1 MIQQKKKEL
10 DIVSFLLGIP
20 FFPLWIVGMI
30 RDLSFSLQLVTLFLL
45 IYFYHI
51 VILLKVKNWQ
61 KIEGNYYDFIVYKFW
76 AAYGTKMFAT
86 KMYRP
91 SFTYSYQV
99 DGITYKNDRLGIF
112 KKDHEVGSEEEA
124 QRVVRV
130 NKKKHTLTVYYNPKN
145 PQESMLLPFFSFRK
159 RLQLYTLL
167 FFASTL
173 ILKEF
178 FSLCCPEPFYVYLIE
193 LLK

>member
-1 MIQQKKKEL
+1 MKNKTTEFQIL
-10 DIVSFLLGIP
+10 PDLMWLS
-20 FFPLWIVGMI
+20 FFPLWGLGML
-30 RDLSFSLQLVTLFLL
+30 RNWSPESLFIAIFFLL
-45 IYFYHI
+45 IYIYHLTLFYR
-51 VILLKVKNWQ
+51 VKNWLP
-61 KIEGNYYDFIVYKFW
+61 IEGSYDDFFIIFIVIRGARY
-76 AAYGTKMFAT
+76 APDN
-86 KMYRP
+86 MYRP
-91 SFTYSYQV
+91 SFNYSYQV

-112 KKDHEVGSEEEA
+112 KQDHEVGSEEEA

-145 PQESMLLPFFSFRK
+145 PQESMLLAFFSFRK

-178 FSLCCPEPFYVYLIE
+178 FSTYFPEPFYVYLIE